1 VHPLSGIYA
10 ATKALDVT
18 YGTLKRKGTT
28 RDSMDSL
35 THFAEFN
42 ELIGAAGGRERRRRD
57 ERWDAGGGVL
67 FRFWEGWEQSGAR

>member
-1 VHPLSGIYA
+1 MSRARAVHPLSGIYA

-28 RDSMDSL
+28 RDAMDSL

-42 ELIGAAGGRERRRRD
+42 ELIGAAGGGRE
-57 ERWDAGGGVL
+57 GGKEKG
-67 FRFWEGWEQSGAR
+67 